1 MKGII
6 FTELVYFVER
16 HTSTVVSEQIINQ
29 ADLDTKGAFTSVG
42 NYPHDEA
49 LKLVSSAAS
58 ILETPPEDLMRQFG
72 GELFE
77 HLIASHPEFLPE
89 HVDDAF
95 SFLSVVQSHIHTEVK
110 KLYPESSPPN
120 VSTVVENGKM
130 IVTYD
135 SHRPFAMIAMGLI
148 EGCCAYFDESLTV
161 VTDSDL
167 GATDSSATFIIS
179 ANGPL

>member
-6 FTELVYFVER
+6 FTELVSFVER

-95 SFLSVVQSHIHTEVK
+95 SFLSVVQSHIHTEVR
-110 KLYPESSPPN
+110 KLYPESTPPN

-148 EGCCAYFDESLTV
+148 EGCCAHFDESLTV
-161 VTDSDL
+161 ASDSDL

-179 ANGPL
+179 TNGS